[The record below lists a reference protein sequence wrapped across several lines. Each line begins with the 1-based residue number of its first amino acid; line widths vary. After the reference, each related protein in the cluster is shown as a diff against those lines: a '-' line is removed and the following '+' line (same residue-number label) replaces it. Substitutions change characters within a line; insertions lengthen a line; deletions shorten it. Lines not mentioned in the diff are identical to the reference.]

1 MKKIRTLK
9 KYFGHKLMVFSFGL
23 LLFSSLSC
31 NKKIVGFDMYY
42 KRTYNIPVGIN
53 PFVSTVWNSDYI
65 TPDTTTFFSVN
76 ASSSAKVL
84 KVIPKSM
91 QLSSIYPSASTTL
104 DNLTR
109 VEVTIF
115 DPARPAIP
123 AQTIFYRDNVPANT
137 AYTLDLL
144 PNAVDVKDLVI
155 YSKKFIISISIQVA
169 QPPPRTIETQFSV
182 YFTAQTE

>member
-1 MKKIRTLK
+1 MLNLKITFLSIL
-9 KYFGHKLMVFSFGL
+9 FCLGL
-23 LLFSSLSC
+23 ILFTNLSC

-65 TPDTTTFFSVN
+65 TPDTTTFFTAN

-91 QLSSIYPSASTTL
+91 QISSIYPSGNTTL

-115 DPARPAIP
+115 DPARPSIP

-155 YSKKFIISISIQVA
+155 NSKKFIISISIQVA
-169 QPPPRTIETQFSV
+169 QPPPRTIETQFNV